1 MQIGFDEIV
10 KLILKHEGGYINHKK
25 DPGGETNFGISKRAY
40 PDVDIKNL
48 TEEEAAAIYRADY
61 WNKIKGDLLPV
72 PIGILILDWAVNSG
86 VSRAVKALQTVVNA
100 DADGV
105 LGSRTV
111 AAVVEAYNASPK
123 DVCNAYTH
131 VRQQFV
137 RNILTYNTFGKGWER
152 RIKETHDYAMEHIDV

>member
-1 MQIGFDEIV
+1 MS
-10 KLILKHEGGYINHKK
+10 
-25 DPGGETNFGISKRAY
+25 ISKTS
-40 PDVDIKNL
+40 PKKKPL
-48 TEEEAAAIYRADY
+48 QLYRTDY

-72 PIGILILDWAVNSG
+72 PVAILVFDWAVNSG

-111 AAVVEAYNASPK
+111 AAVTEAYNASPR

-131 VRQQFV
+131 IRQQFV
-137 RNILTYNTFGKGWER
+137 RNILTYGTFGKGWER
-152 RIKETHDYAMEHIDV
+152 RIKETHDYAMEHIDG

>member
-1 MQIGFDEIV
+1 MSGFDEAV
-10 KLILKHEGGYINHKK
+10 KMVLKHEGGYVNHPS
-25 DPGGETNFGISKRAY
+25 DPGGETNFGVSKRAY

-48 TEEEAAAIYRADY
+48 TEEEAADIYRADY

-72 PIGILILDWAVNSG
+72 PVAILVFDWAVNSG

-111 AAVVEAYNASPK
+111 AAVTEAYDASPR

-131 VRQQFV
+131 IRQQFV
-137 RNILTYNTFGKGWER
+137 RNILTYGTFGKGWER